1 MIRWTG
7 FVIAHRRRVVAV
19 WLVLFALGGYAAAN
33 LGGLL
38 SNRFSVPGAESERGL
53 ELIKDRMGDR
63 SDGAFTLVATG
74 VDTPADRAA
83 VVAAT
88 RRAAGAVRGGKA
100 GPLLPAARGVV
111 YAQVATPL
119 ENQDASKVTP
129 GVRRAIG
136 RPAGITTYLSGYP
149 AINHDT
155 QAIFNEDLGRG
166 ESIGIPIALL
176 VMAAMFGT
184 LGGMFVPIVFAAVT
198 IPTTL
203 GLVWIFAHTMDMA
216 IYVTNIVAL
225 IGLAIAVDYSMLVVF
240 RFREELAHTE
250 DPREA
255 LPTTMA
261 TAGRATLFS
270 GGVVAVGLA
279 LLVFM
284 PLPFM
289 RSMGVGGLLVP
300 LVSITASATLL
311 PALLTVMGRGV
322 NRWRIIPRRVL
333 ERRAAKDVTGF
344 WHGLATSIM
353 RRPVLWFVAAGG
365 VILAFAVPALG
376 VSQTCGDN

>member
-7 FVIAHRRRVVAV
+7 FVIAHRKRIVAA

-53 ELIKDRMGDR
+53 ELIKEHMGDR

-88 RRAAGAVRGGKA
+88 QRAARAVRGGKA

-119 ENQDASKVTP
+119 ENQDASKLTP
-129 GVRRAIG
+129 AMRRAIG
-136 RPAGITTYLSGYP
+136 AVPGVTTYLSGYP

-176 VMAAMFGT
+176 V
-184 LGGMFVPIVFAAVT
+184 
-198 IPTTL
+198 
-203 GLVWIFAHTMDMA
+203 
-216 IYVTNIVAL
+216 
-225 IGLAIAVDYSMLVVF
+225 
-240 RFREELAHTE
+240 
-250 DPREA
+250 
-255 LPTTMA
+255 
-261 TAGRATLFS
+261 
-270 GGVVAVGLA
+270 
-279 LLVFM
+279 
-284 PLPFM
+284 
-289 RSMGVGGLLVP
+289 
-300 LVSITASATLL
+300 
-311 PALLTVMGRGV
+311 
-322 NRWRIIPRRVL
+322 
-333 ERRAAKDVTGF
+333 
-344 WHGLATSIM
+344 
-353 RRPVLWFVAAGG
+353 
-365 VILAFAVPALG
+365 
-376 VSQTCGDN
+376 